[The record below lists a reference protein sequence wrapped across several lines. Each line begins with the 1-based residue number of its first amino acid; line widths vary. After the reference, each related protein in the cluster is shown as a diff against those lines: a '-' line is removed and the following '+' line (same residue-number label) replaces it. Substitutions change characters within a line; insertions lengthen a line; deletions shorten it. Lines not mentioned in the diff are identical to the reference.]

1 MKSLRKEK
9 AIRLVMKNGRKKWS
23 KLGRA
28 FILPSDEL
36 EIAIVTKK
44 EIGGAVKRNK
54 IRRRIKEAI
63 RTTQYRV
70 NNKCQL
76 VLFASPIVDKLNNQE
91 IKEAIN
97 EIFAL

>member
-9 AIRLVMKNGRKKWS
+9 DFKLVLKKGRKKQS
-23 KLGRA
+23 KLGKA
-28 FILPSDEL
+28 FILPGNEL

-54 IRRRIKEAI
+54 IKRKIKEAI
-63 RTTQYRV
+63 RTTQIRV
-70 NNKCQL
+70 NNKCKL
-76 VLFASPIVDKLNNQE
+76 VLFASPIVDKLNNKE
-91 IKEAIN
+91 IREAIN